1 MNHSSD
7 AMEPARRPIIQY
19 ETKANMQGG
28 TTRNGNKSN
37 STCCVHNVV
46 RTIPHTERSEMV
58 INPTNPEHDTRHTPL
73 EHSATQNS
81 NTSRQGPY

>member
-28 TTRNGNKSN
+28 TTRNGNRSN
-37 STCCVHNVV
+37 STCFVHNVV
-46 RTIPHTERSEMV
+46 RVNAFGETLGQCSTAIRAGRRP
-58 INPTNPEHDTRHTPL
+58 
-73 EHSATQNS
+73 
-81 NTSRQGPY
+81 